1 MSKKGWD
8 NFWKDQRQSFY
19 AVMKM
24 ATGYF
29 VTQLE
34 KKYRLQPNDTIFD
47 YGCGPGFVADSLAGK
62 NNRIAGAD
70 INEFFIQQC
79 RHNHPE
85 ALFFLITTTVATNKK
100 ILEEQLQHRK
110 FDYILVLSI
119 VQYLPHEKELEEIMG
134 LLGRYLEPQGKL
146 IIADVLDENTSSL
159 KDAFSLFI
167 HCLKKGRLGAFLGFI
182 SYLLFSDYRMI
193 SKQNKL
199 LHVSEQAIRDMA
211 KRQALTCEKVP
222 GLTLQKSRSNY
233 VLGHGS
239 VKSPV

>member
-1 MSKKGWD
+1 MSTKGWD

-34 KKYRLQPNDTIFD
+34 KRYQLKPTDKIFD

-62 NNRIAGAD
+62 NSQITGAD

-79 RHNHPE
+79 RSNHPN
-85 ALFFLITTTVATNKK
+85 ALFFLISTDVAANKK
-100 ILEEQLQHRK
+100 ILAEQLHNRT
-110 FDYILVLSI
+110 FDYILILSI
-119 VQYLPHEKELEEIMG
+119 VQYLPQESDLEEIIR
-134 LLGRYLEPQGKL
+134 LLRNYLELQGYL
-146 IIADVLDENTSSL
+146 IIADVLDENTSSI

-167 HCLKKGRLGAFLGFI
+167 HCIKKGRIGAFAGFI
-182 SYLLFSDYRMI
+182 SYLLFSDYRKI
-193 SKQNKL
+193 TKQNKL

-211 KRQALTCEKVP
+211 KRNELACEKVH
-222 GLTLQKSRSNY
+222 GLTLQRSRSNY
-233 VLGHGS
+233 VLRHSS
-239 VKSPV
+239 VKSSV